1 MFKWQFEP
9 YLLDEKCQPRP
20 KWLSL
25 LEQYPTRFVIGS
37 DVVGSFDNVGKIMHG
52 FDPVLDALP
61 EDVAKA
67 IAHDNFLTLLP
78 NPAGTDTMKDW

>member
-1 MFKWQFEP
+1 M
-9 YLLDEKCQPRP
+9 
-20 KWLSL
+20 
-25 LEQYPTRFVIGS
+25 IGS

-78 NPAGTDTMKDW
+78 DSKDINTIKE